1 MPSRFHWH
9 PDARAFAG
17 RKEVFPTDGLAAA
30 HIPAHTVAP
39 AFEGLNRALNSQ
51 TAFCVSETAPPH
63 LDSLSPCQFTTL
75 TGGTSGTPKVIVR
88 TQKSW
93 IKSFHANAARFA
105 YTPNDSIAV
114 LGALSHSL
122 ALYGVL
128 EALHL
133 GLNIYA
139 LSPLNSTDQSDALR
153 AKACTILYATPTQ
166 LRLLPAGTTLPDI
179 RLILCG
185 GGTLSEAS
193 RTHITTIC
201 PNASLHVFYGA
212 AETSF
217 ITLSD
222 AQTPEGSVG
231 RPYPQV
237 EISIRDPDSTGTG
250 TIWVRSPYL
259 FERYLQGESE
269 HTRRDGDWLTLGEI
283 GRVDAQGYMFL
294 RGRAGRVFNVADQ
307 TIYPEEFEARLMSLD
322 GVTQCAVLAR
332 RDSLRGN
339 HLVTVVEGA
348 EDIQRRSAILTY
360 CKTQS
365 LTLPR
370 EVLFLDPFP
379 TLPSGK
385 PDLIQIAARTGCT
398 L

>member
-1 MPSRFHWH
+1 MPPRFHWH

-17 RKEVFPTDGLAAA
+17 REEVLPTDGPATA
-30 HIPAHTVAP
+30 HIPAHPIAVA
-39 AFEGLNRALNSQ
+39 FNGLHRTLKYQA
-51 TAFCVSETAPPH
+51 AFCVSETAPPDLGTLNPH
-63 LDSLSPCQFTTL
+63 MFTTL

-88 TQKSW
+88 TQQSW
-93 IKSFHANAARFA
+93 IASFHANAARFA

-122 ALYGVL
+122 ALYGAL

-133 GLNIYA
+133 GLGIHA
-139 LSPLNSTDQSDALR
+139 LSPLKPTNQRDALEGT
-153 AKACTILYATPTQ
+153 ACTILYATPTQ
-166 LRLLPAGTTLPDI
+166 LRLLPAGIPLPDI

-185 GGTLSEAS
+185 GGTLSEAI

-212 AETSF
+212 TETSF

-222 AQTPEGSVG
+222 AQTPTGSVG

-237 EISIRDPDSTGTG
+237 ELSIRDPDSTGTG

-269 HTRRDGDWLTLGEI
+269 HTRRDKDWLTLGEI
-283 GRVDAQGYMFL
+283 GRVDAEGYLFL

-307 TIYPEEFEARLMSLD
+307 TIYPEELEARLMSLD
-322 GVTQCAVLAR
+322 GVAHCAVLAR
-332 RDSLRGN
+332 RDALRGN
-339 HLVTVVEGA
+339 HLVAVMEGA
-348 EDIQRRSAILTY
+348 ENIQQRSAIMAY
-360 CKTQS
+360 CKAHD

-370 EVLFLDPFP
+370 EIVFLDPFP

-385 PDLIQIAARTGCT
+385 PDLIQIAERTGCAI
-398 L
+398 